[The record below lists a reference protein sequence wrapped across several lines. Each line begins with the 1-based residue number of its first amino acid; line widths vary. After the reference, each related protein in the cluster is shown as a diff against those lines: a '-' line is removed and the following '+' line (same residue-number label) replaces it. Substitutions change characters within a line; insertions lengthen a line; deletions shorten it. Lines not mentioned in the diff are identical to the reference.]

1 MINSDLP
8 APIAPWISHEYQVLK
23 SISPFLSSTSCARY
37 RWYCFPFWLIIY
49 LSPLSPRWTYVSE
62 QLTAW
67 IEKTAL
73 ISKQISPTSWL
84 MLGCSHPEIGNIF
97 VFFAGHYAR
106 YYLVCPLSCLA
117 ISLPYHHPGVPN
129 VSKIITLIT
138 NLVLVLGQLSC
149 YSRADFGS
157 LTVQCYRNKCSALK
171 NRPYIVWSSTC
182 KLCSWRSNLIIPAT
196 LLSLITFRDWN
207 AEIVLLLSD
216 VLWISTSFPWTVF
229 WIQYWTVAWA
239 IFADKSPKLTF
250 SKWLGLLNFVAPFT
264 FDSTTG
270 VHMHHHGP
278 YAWSGASS
286 FWFLMVGGCLQVVVD
301 AICTFKNTR
310 PLPDEAENG
319 SLNECVC

>member
-1 MINSDLP
+1 
-8 APIAPWISHEYQVLK
+8 
-23 SISPFLSSTSCARY
+23 
-37 RWYCFPFWLIIY
+37 
-49 LSPLSPRWTYVSE
+49 
-62 QLTAW
+62 
-67 IEKTAL
+67 
-73 ISKQISPTSWL
+73 
-84 MLGCSHPEIGNIF
+84 
-97 VFFAGHYAR
+97 
-106 YYLVCPLSCLA
+106 
-117 ISLPYHHPGVPN
+117 
-129 VSKIITLIT
+129 
-138 NLVLVLGQLSC
+138 
-149 YSRADFGS
+149 
-157 LTVQCYRNKCSALK
+157 
-171 NRPYIVWSSTC
+171 VWSSTC

-301 AICTFKNTR
+301 AICMFKNTR